1 MKKRAIFG
9 VALAAAGAAGW
20 YLTANRRKNQM
31 EIIREQVRKLLAVRR
46 DELQLLRKAAQA
58 GELPS
63 EGLSTQP
70 LDGLEVEAVRLEDGA
85 LLLGQPADE
94 AVDER
99 HLLIAYTE
107 RVGIG
112 TVGGVG
118 IALGQFLVLGF
129 LELAPV
135 DGEIP
140 ADREA
145 VSLHRFHAF
154 PLIAASPHPQ
164 HRVLYDIFC
173 FRTVHGD
180 AECQPEE
187 LVLKRQDIVS
197 EVDSLHRVSI

>member
-85 LLLGQPADE
+85 LTVCLCNGAARAWLSDQPLVRLNVHQQPWRGSARPG
-94 AVDER
+94 V
-99 HLLIAYTE
+99 LYTE
-107 RVGIG
+107 NLGDGWHVGY
-112 TVGGVG
+112 
-118 IALGQFLVLGF
+118 AC
-129 LELAPV
+129 
-135 DGEIP
+135 
-140 ADREA
+140 
-145 VSLHRFHAF
+145 LHW
-154 PLIAASPHPQ
+154 S
-164 HRVLYDIFC
+164 
-173 FRTVHGD
+173 
-180 AECQPEE
+180 
-187 LVLKRQDIVS
+187 
-197 EVDSLHRVSI
+197 